1 MRNLLIITALLF
13 ISLSVVS
20 CNSEPKG
27 RDDESLER
35 QGEERM
41 SSGEIVDRYVD
52 TLTTARGK
60 ALDSVEAVEES
71 TRELERAIEEA
82 DAIGGDQ

>member
-1 MRNLLIITALLF
+1 MVITALLF
-13 ISLSVVS
+13 LALSVVS

-27 RDDESLER
+27 TDDESRES
-35 QGEERM
+35 QSEERM

-60 ALDSVEAVEES
+60 ALDSAEAVEES
-71 TRELERAIEEA
+71 TRVIERAIEET
-82 DAIGGDQ
+82 DN

>member
-20 CNSEPKG
+20 CSNEPNAT
-27 RDDESLER
+27 DDESRESR
-35 QGEERM
+35 GEERM

-71 TRELERAIEEA
+71 TRAIERAIEEM
-82 DAIGGDQ
+82 DATGGDQ